1 MIGQKFRKNK
11 KRLKKIQEF
20 IELDVIN
27 SVNKIWIPDG
37 SLLLTEIF

>member
-1 MIGQKFRKNK
+1 MIDQKFRKNK
-11 KRLKKIQEF
+11 KKLKKIQKF
-20 IELDVIN
+20 IELVVID